1 MLSTLFPALVPKE
14 RTTTYPPSV
23 RGPPHARRHGS
34 PVSRNLIRDAKM
46 MAGGAKN
53 CCQSHIKVTRPDN
66 LVPDVLQTAMQ
77 GTFFR
82 HAREEGWPRTVV
94 VLAYGRKHDYVPRTS
109 EIFHRYQLDQ
119 CRNEPIPFATQSDID
134 LERSIGS

>member
-1 MLSTLFPALVPKE
+1 MLSTLFPAPVPKE

-46 MAGGAKN
+46 MAGGPKTAV
-53 CCQSHIKVTRPDN
+53 KVTRPDN
-66 LVPDVLQTAMQ
+66 LVPDVLETAMQ

-82 HAREEGWPRTVV
+82 HTREEGWPRTVV
-94 VLAYGRKHDYVPRTS
+94 ILAYGRKHDYVPRTS
-109 EIFHRYQLDQ
+109 EIFNRYPLDQ

-134 LERSIGS
+134 LERSMGS